1 MEELNQLG
9 TEKINKLLLQFSLP
23 AIIGMMVNALY
34 NVIDRVFIGNGV
46 GRYGLAGITIS
57 FPIMI
62 FLMAFGMLIGIGST
76 TLISLRLGEQKK
88 EAAEAV
94 LGNCFTLLVVGSIV
108 LGGLGLLFIEPLL
121 KLFGASK
128 MVLPYAKQYLT
139 VILLGTPLQ
148 GIGFGMNNI
157 IRADGKPKLA
167 MITMLIGALLNAAFC
182 PVFIFWLG
190 WGITGAGVA
199 TVTAQGIAALWVLS
213 YFLGGKSNLK
223 LTLPKMRL
231 RWQLVSSIIL
241 MGLAPFLMQIAASF
255 INIILNQSLV
265 KYGGDQ
271 ALAAMGLVSSLLMLI
286 VMPIFGIN
294 QGMQPII
301 GYNYGA
307 KNYGRV
313 KETLWIAIIAATGI
327 VLLGYVAVMFFPTQ
341 MLSVFGKKDQELIEL
356 GSRALRIFLIML
368 PVIGFQIIG
377 ASYFQGVGKAPQAM
391 FLSLTR
397 QVVLLIPA
405 LLILPRFFGLNG
417 VFYAGPTADFGS
429 ALLTGIWL
437 FFELRKLEE
446 QHQTQLE
453 LQPQLEGEA

>member
-1 MEELNQLG
+1 MERINQLG
-9 TEKINKLLLQFSLP
+9 AEKITRLLWQFSLP

-34 NVIDRVFIGNGV
+34 NVIDRVFIGNAI

-88 EAAEAV
+88 ESAEEV
-94 LGNCFTLLVVGSIV
+94 LGNCLILLLIGSVV

-121 KLFGASK
+121 KLFGASHE
-128 MVLPYAKQYLT
+128 VLSYAKQYLT

-167 MITMLIGALLNAAFC
+167 MVTMLLSAILNAALC

-190 WGITGAGVA
+190 WGIAGAAIA
-199 TVTAQGIAALWVLS
+199 TVTAQGISALWVLS
-213 YFLGGKSNLK
+213 YFLSGKSNLK
-223 LTLPKMRL
+223 LTYQNLRL
-231 RWQLVSSIIL
+231 RGQVVSSIIL

-255 INIILNQSLV
+255 INIILNKSLV
-265 KYGGDQ
+265 HYGGDQ

-286 VMPIFGIN
+286 VMPVFGIN

-313 KETLWIAIIAATGI
+313 KETLRISILAATAVVVVGFA
-327 VLLGYVAVMFFPTQ
+327 AVMFFPAQ
-341 MLSVFGKKDQELIEL
+341 MLSIFGKKDQALIDVGVE
-356 GSRALRIFLIML
+356 ALRIFLLML
-368 PVIGFQIIG
+368 PVVGFQIVG

-405 LLILPRFFGLNG
+405 LLILPRFFGLVG

-437 FFELRKLEE
+437 FFELRQLEE
-446 QHQTQLE
+446 KHQAQLGLE
-453 LQPQLEGEA
+453 PKLEGEV